1 MNEQRAI
8 FIGSSSEAAGLAA
21 KVASAIAAAGMS
33 PVAWNMGA
41 FPAGQTLIE
50 RIESFPHE
58 FDGAVLLATPDISC
72 GRQGKSF
79 VGPASN
85 VIFEYGYLSSRLTRR
100 RVVICRFKKAEIP
113 SDVAGVKVIEGGDV
127 DDEAA
132 ELPQDMEREI
142 TSWLGGL
149 PRLAAGTS
157 PVMQSHGYSGWWRI
171 DNRFDLW
178 RGLPIEHPDLI
189 SFHGTAI
196 LSIPPGG
203 QGGTG
208 IMYGATYI
216 SVQGYNARLD
226 VVNEI
231 RDATVNQDGGLRLRI
246 EVVRRHL
253 ADEEGDPPDRQ
264 FRESM
269 QSRDFEVRLHPVA
282 GVPNELHGEH
292 DYTRATEVFSSGTE
306 RYVHLNAAP
315 SR

>member
-8 FIGSSSEAAGLAA
+8 FIGSSSEATVLAA
-21 KVASAIAAAGMS
+21 KVASAIAAAAMS
-33 PVAWNMGA
+33 PVTWNMGA

-58 FDGAVLLATPDISC
+58 FDGAVLLATPDVSC
-72 GRQGKSF
+72 ARQGGSF
-79 VGPASN
+79 VAPASN

-100 RVVICRFKKAEIP
+100 RVVICRFREAEIP
-113 SDVAGVKVIEGGDV
+113 SDVAGVKVIEGGDA
-127 DDEAA
+127 DCEAA
-132 ELPQDMEREI
+132 ELPQAMEREI
-142 TSWLGGL
+142 ASWLAEL
-149 PRLAAGTS
+149 PRLATGTS
-157 PVMQSHGYSGWWRI
+157 PVIQSHGYSGWWSI
-171 DNRFDLW
+171 ENRFDLW
-178 RGLPIEHPDLI
+178 RGFRIEHPDSI
-189 SFHGTAI
+189 YFHGSAI
-196 LSIPPGG
+196 LSIPPDG

-231 RDATVNQDGGLRLRI
+231 RDATVDPNGGLRLRI
-246 EVVRRHL
+246 EVVRRHR
-253 ADEEGDPPDRQ
+253 AEEEGDPPGRR

-282 GVPNELHGEH
+282 GRPNELRGEH